1 MDIYKSKWFAF
12 DSIQFLMNRD
22 EPRKGLNTEND
33 EAELDD
39 LEVSRESNKEQ
50 AQLEDEG
57 VDMRSP
63 APSIQSFHSQPS
75 SASLPTLKRNKK
87 QKQPAEDP
95 RLQRAFEIMESA
107 SNRRRSA
114 QHIAQKLIGYSV
126 RTRALVERE
135 INTVLFRA
143 DMGYCDDSP
152 ACTITMRQIVP
163 NPPSTVTALPEY
175 PAAILH
181 NFRPSP
187 HYTYTTPST
196 PAPSPQNANLTS
208 STPAS
213 SLQYTN
219 LTSSTPPS
227 FPQYTTLTISTAAPS
242 PQYTTP
248 TPSIPAPSPVSDE
261 TSTASTSA
269 SYYGNPSSTDSATS
283 QYFTR
288 ELHPRTHRGI
298 NSLIQGAVV
307 HWDGKSLPDILS
319 EENIKRVCKDAFD

>member
-1 MDIYKSKWFAF
+1 MQSTLHTIQKQNKNDAWESLVRNINLPQLSVAQKKMESSLGSFRREKAKTKRSEGTRKGAMDIYKSKWFAF

-22 EPRKGLNTEND
+22 EPRKGVNTEND

-208 STPAS
+208 
-213 SLQYTN
+213 
-219 LTSSTPPS
+219 
-227 FPQYTTLTISTAAPS
+227 FI
-242 PQYTTP
+242 P
-248 TPSIPAPSPVSDE
+248 TVHQ
-261 TSTASTSA
+261 
-269 SYYGNPSSTDSATS
+269 SY
-283 QYFTR
+283 Q
-288 ELHPRTHRGI
+288 
-298 NSLIQGAVV
+298 
-307 HWDGKSLPDILS
+307 
-319 EENIKRVCKDAFD
+319 